1 MSHPEKSTSRE
12 SRPLTVAV
20 LIVAM
25 FAAGYAARAGL
36 HRANAATPDAC
47 TKAALLA
54 EQNQLDWEARD
65 QGHIDAEH
73 AALDRVTFHQFRR
86 ILADNIPARPAPVN
100 LGVCR

>member
-1 MSHPEKSTSRE
+1 MTHPEK

-20 LIVAM
+20 LIVVM
-25 FAAGYAARAGL
+25 FAAGYATRAGL
-36 HRANAATPDAC
+36 HRANAATPRTPAAC

-73 AALDRVTFHQFRR
+73 AALDRVTFHQFRQ
-86 ILADNIPARPAPVN
+86 ILASNIPARPVPVN